1 MCRGGRRVRICFVNY
16 DSGLIMPVVKELAYP
31 HSKWAKKHSGCGEW
45 VLWEGSPKRPA
56 QAFKDLFFLF
66 RDLGWIDNAEG
77 VRLGMEYFESGSLD
91 SRDERLQSIKKLI
104 K

>member
-1 MCRGGRRVRICFVNY
+1 MSRGGRRIRVCFLNF
-16 DSGLIMPVVKELAYP
+16 DSGLIKFVVKELAYP
-31 HSKWAKKHSGCGEW
+31 HSNWAKKHSGCGEW

-56 QAFKDLFFLF
+56 QAFKDLYFLF

-77 VRLGMEYFESGSLD
+77 VRLAAEYFGSGSVD
-91 SRDERLQSIKKLI
+91 SRDERMRYIKKLI